1 MNARRMVL
9 AGGSGFVGGLLTS
22 YFEAQGWECVVL
34 TRHRPQSAREVQWDG
49 VNRGDWEQCL
59 EGAEVLVNLCGK
71 SVNCRY
77 HARNR
82 RELMESRLL
91 PTRLLG
97 EVMAELEVP
106 PVLWI
111 QASTATLYRHTF
123 GEPWDEKGEI
133 GAHPDA
139 KDAFSIELATAWE
152 AAFLDSVPAGVRSV
166 LLRSA
171 MVLGRGD
178 DHNNVL
184 GVLRRL
190 TRFGLGGRMG
200 HGRQYVSWIHE
211 HDICRAVDWVISHT
225 EVEGPVNVC
234 APHPL
239 PNHQMMRILR
249 RQLHRPLGLPA
260 PARALEL
267 GAVFLRTETELII
280 KSRRV
285 IPGKL
290 QAGGFEFEFPEFSQ
304 AVKDLSVDTHVNP
317 HNLMDCWGL
326 LETLARS
333 LRSEQIFC

>member
-1 MNARRMVL
+1 MKSKRMIL

-22 YFEAQGWECVVL
+22 YFEELGWDCVVL

-49 VNRGDWEQCL
+49 VHRGDWESGL
-59 EGAEVLVNLCGK
+59 EGADVLVNLCGK

-77 HARNR
+77 HSRNR
-82 RELMESRLL
+82 RELMDSRLD

-97 EVMAELEVP
+97 EVMAELNTP
-106 PVLWI
+106 PGVWI

-123 GEPWDEKGEI
+123 GDPWDETGDI

-152 AAFLDSVPAGVRSV
+152 DAFRDAVPAGARPV

-171 MVLGRGD
+171 MVLGRGN

-184 GVLRRL
+184 SVLGRL
-190 TRFGLGGRMG
+190 TRFGLGGKMG

-211 HDICRAVDWVISHT
+211 RDFCRAVDWIMAHS

-234 APHPL
+234 SPNPL
-239 PNHQMMRILR
+239 PNHRMMRILR
-249 RQLHRPLGLPA
+249 RHLRRPVGIPA

-267 GAVFLRTETELII
+267 GAFLLRTETELII

-285 IPGKL
+285 IPGRL
-290 QAGGFEFEFPEFSQ
+290 LNEGFEFEFSDFSK
-304 AVKDLSVDTHVNP
+304 AVEDLMFS
-317 HNLMDCWGL
+317 
-326 LETLARS
+326 
-333 LRSEQIFC
+333 

>member
-1 MNARRMVL
+1 MKKKRMIL
-9 AGGSGFVGGLLTS
+9 AGGSGFVGGLLTA
-22 YFEAQGWECVVL
+22 YFEERGWTCVVL
-34 TRHRPQSAREVQWDG
+34 TRHVPRSFREVQWDG
-49 VNRGDWEQCL
+49 VHRGDWEACL
-59 EGAEVLVNLCGK
+59 EDADVLVNLCGK

-97 EVMAELEVP
+97 EVVAELSTPPEV
-106 PVLWI
+106 WI

-123 GEPWDEKGEI
+123 GSPWDENGDI

-152 AAFLDSVPAGVRSV
+152 DAFLATVPDAVRPV

-171 MVLGRGD
+171 MVLGRGN

-184 GVLRRL
+184 SVLRRL
-190 TRFGLGGRMG
+190 TRYGLGGKMG

-211 HDICRAVDWVISHT
+211 RDFCRAVDWVISHS

-234 APHPL
+234 SPNPL
-239 PNHQMMRILR
+239 PNHEMMRILR
-249 RQLHRPLGLPA
+249 QQLSRPLGVPA
-260 PARALEL
+260 PAWVLEL
-267 GAVFLRTETELII
+267 GAFFLRTETELII

-285 IPGKL
+285 IPGRL
-290 QAGGFEFEFPEFSQ
+290 QKEGFEFEFPDFSS
-304 AVKDLSVDTHVNP
+304 AVDELILP
-317 HNLMDCWGL
+317 
-326 LETLARS
+326 
-333 LRSEQIFC
+333 